1 MDGTVSELEFECDND
16 QDEIFKTDNSQL
28 ELDMNKANGFT
39 LFLYSISV
47 QEY

>member
-1 MDGTVSELEFECDND
+1 MDGTISESELEFYND
-16 QDEIFKTDNSQL
+16 QDEIFKTDSSQL
-28 ELDMNKANGFT
+28 ELDMNKANGLT